1 MKNEDIDIR
10 GCKMKT
16 YAKGEEAPQ
25 VVQETRT
32 GVHPRLMDHLPDCS
46 LGFDDD
52 LDVFPR

>member
-10 GCKMKT
+10 GCIMKT

-25 VVQETRT
+25 VVRETKT